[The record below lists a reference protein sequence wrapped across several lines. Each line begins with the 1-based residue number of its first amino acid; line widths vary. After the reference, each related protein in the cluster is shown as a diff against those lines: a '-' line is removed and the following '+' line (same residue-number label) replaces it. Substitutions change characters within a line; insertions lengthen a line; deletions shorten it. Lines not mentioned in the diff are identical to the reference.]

1 MPRFVE
7 EQLAR
12 IRDDRE
18 RGAAELAEAGLRLM
32 ARACSERAA
41 AGREAMLDEAAGLVR
56 RLAAL
61 RPSMAPL
68 GNWAAAFHAALR
80 ASLMD
85 AGAMDAGA
93 MDAGPMDAGPMDA
106 DVPPAGACEA
116 VLADLLARKAALSDA
131 LIAGARPVLGRARG
145 ILTLSYSS
153 TVEALLLGAAA
164 PDCLVIVAESRPLL
178 EGRKLCRSLEAAGR
192 RVRCITDAQ
201 IGLALA
207 DADMAL
213 IGADAVLGDLAVVNK
228 AGSLFAALAARAQGK
243 PCHAAADTFKIDPLA
258 SSADAVFE
266 EMAADEVW
274 PERPEICANV
284 YFEPVPAELIAL
296 YLTEKGPLA
305 AARMH
310 DEVAARREQRRA
322 AGLDARDAR
331 PR

>member
-85 AGAMDAGA
+85 AGPT
-93 MDAGPMDAGPMDA
+93 DAGPMDSG
-106 DVPPAGACEA
+106 VPPAGACEA

-131 LIAGARPVLGRARG
+131 LIAGAKPVLGRARG

-153 TVEALLLGAAA
+153 TVEGLLLEAAA

-178 EGRKLCRSLEAAGR
+178 EGRKLCRNLAAAGR

-228 AGSLFAALAARAQGK
+228 TGSLFAALAARAQGK

>member
-1 MPRFVE
+1 MHRFVE

-32 ARACSERAA
+32 ARACSERAE

-80 ASLMD
+80 ANLMD
-85 AGAMDAGA
+85 AGSMDAG
-93 MDAGPMDAGPMDA
+93 
-106 DVPPAGACEA
+106 VPPAGACEA

-153 TVEALLLGAAA
+153 TVEGLLLEAAA

-178 EGRKLCRSLEAAGR
+178 EGRKLCRNLAAAGR

-310 DEVAARREQRRA
+310 EEVAARREQRRA

>member
-7 EQLAR
+7 EQLAH

-80 ASLMD
+80 ES
-85 AGAMDAGA
+85 
-93 MDAGPMDAGPMDA
+93 PMD
-106 DVPPAGACEA
+106 AGACEA

-153 TVEALLLGAAA
+153 TVEALLLEAAA

-305 AARMH
+305 AARMR
-310 DEVAARREQRRA
+310 DEVAAQREQRRA

>member
-41 AGREAMLDEAAGLVR
+41 AGREAMLGEAAGLVS

-68 GNWAAAFHAALR
+68 GNWAAAFHAAL
-80 ASLMD
+80 SESPID
-85 AGAMDAGA
+85 AGD
-93 MDAGPMDAGPMDA
+93 
-106 DVPPAGACEA
+106 CEA
-116 VLADLLARKAALSDA
+116 VLVDLLARKAAMGEA
-131 LIAGARPVLGRARG
+131 LIAGARPVLGRARA

-153 TVEALLLGAAA
+153 TVEALLVAAAA

-178 EGRKLCRSLEAAGR
+178 EGRKLCRNLEAASR

-243 PCHAAADTFKIDPLA
+243 PCHVAADTFKIDPLA

-284 YFEPVPAELIAL
+284 TFEAVPAELIAL
-296 YLTEKGPLA
+296 YLTEKGPLT

-310 DEVAARREQRRA
+310 DEVAARRAQSRA
-322 AGLDARDAR
+322 AGLDAQDAR

>member
-7 EQLAR
+7 DQLAR

-32 ARACSERAA
+32 ARACSERAE
-41 AGREAMLDEAAGLVR
+41 AGREAMLGEAAELVR

-80 ASLMD
+80 ANL
-85 AGAMDAGA
+85 
-93 MDAGPMDAGPMDA
+93 MDAGPMDADVPPA

-131 LIAGARPVLGRARG
+131 LIAGAKPVLGRARG

-153 TVEALLLGAAA
+153 TVEALLLEAAA

-178 EGRKLCRSLEAAGR
+178 EGRKLCRSIEAAGR

-310 DEVAARREQRRA
+310 DEVAARRVQRRA
-322 AGLDARDAR
+322 AGLDPRDAR

>member
-1 MPRFVE
+1 MPRSVE
-7 EQLAR
+7 EQLGR

-41 AGREAMLDEAAGLVR
+41 AGREAMLGEAAELVR

-80 ASLMD
+80 ESLMD
-85 AGAMDAGA
+85 AGAT
-93 MDAGPMDAGPMDA
+93 PA
-106 DVPPAGACEA
+106 DVPLAGACEA

-131 LIAGARPVLGRARG
+131 LIAGAKPVLGRARG

-153 TVEALLLGAAA
+153 TVEALLVEAAA
-164 PDCLVIVAESRPLL
+164 PDCLVIVAEARPLL
-178 EGRKLCRSLEAAGR
+178 EGRRLCRSLEAAGR

-213 IGADAVLGDLAVVNK
+213 IGADAVLGDLTVVNK